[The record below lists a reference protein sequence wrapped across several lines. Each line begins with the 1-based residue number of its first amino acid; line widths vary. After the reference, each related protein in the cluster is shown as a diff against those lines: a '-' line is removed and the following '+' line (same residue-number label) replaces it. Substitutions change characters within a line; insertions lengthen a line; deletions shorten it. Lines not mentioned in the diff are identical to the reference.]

1 MRNTCGRVVGLTRVL
16 CTLALLILFPAASH
30 AQGTGTVRGKVTRLD
45 GGSPVSGV
53 SVSVRGGGA
62 AAVTGPDGTYK
73 LDRVETGQR
82 TIVFRWPGYQAQEA
96 QVTVTAGGTATADA
110 ALRMQPVLL
119 SEVVVST
126 ASRTPERVVEAPAA
140 VSMVDIPAV
149 QAANMTGQVPR
160 ALASV
165 PGVDIVQNGIT
176 DYNVNAR
183 GFNTTLNRRVLV
195 LQDGRDLAV
204 AFLGAQEWGANVG
217 GMEDASRVEL
227 VRGPGS
233 ALYGANAYSGVLAIT
248 TPTAREARGTKVS
261 LTGGELS
268 TFRGDLL
275 HAGVLSQGRFGY
287 KITGGYSRS
296 DTWSRSRTNVGDL
309 AGEYSPVKNVRVNPG
324 PTDGLEVRPLNG
336 QTKTG
341 FPAEATGTRDP
352 IQDMYGTGRLDYYAT
367 NGAVTTAEGGIAQVQ
382 NELFVTGIGRVQV
395 TKAIRPWARL
405 SWAHP
410 HYNVMAWYSGR
421 NSLQPQYSLN
431 SGLPLEEKSAILHAE
446 AQYNHSFLQER
457 ASIVLGASVRNY
469 HVNTS
474 LTLMD
479 ATHDDRSDNYYAGYG
494 QVEYHVIPQVRV
506 VAAARYD
513 NSNLFTRQFSPKA
526 GLVVSPTPEHSFRF
540 TFNRAF
546 QTPNYSEF
554 FLRVPAGA
562 PANFSLLEAGLRASP
577 LGPALAGV
585 PNGTLFTK
593 SDSVPIL
600 ALGNPNLDVE
610 KETSFELGYK
620 GQIGHRLYVT
630 VDGYVSRLTNFV
642 SDLLPR
648 VNPQYGGWTAPA
660 QVPAPYRTLLEQ
672 AVQAQL
678 LAAGQSTAA
687 AALTRLPG
695 DSSTAIV
702 VSYGNFGKVNERGIE
717 LGATI
722 AVTDEIQLS
731 GNYSFF
737 NFDSTLT
744 LAGDPVV
751 PNTPKHKG
759 GAQLSYHGAMGL
771 DLSVS
776 GRFVDSLPWY
786 TGVFNGYVPS
796 LQTVDA
802 SASYR
807 LNNYVRV
814 SLIGTNILDQQ
825 RYQLYGGSII
835 GRRILGGVTATF

>member
-1 MRNTCGRVVGLTRVL
+1 
-16 CTLALLILFPAASH
+16 
-30 AQGTGTVRGKVTRLD
+30 VT
-45 GGSPVSGV
+45 
-53 SVSVRGGGA
+53 VRGGGA
-62 AAVTGPDGTYK
+62 AAVTGPDGTYQ
-73 LDRVETGQR
+73 LDRVEPGPR
-82 TIVFRWPGYQAQEA
+82 TIVFRWPGYQPQAA

-126 ASRTPERVVEAPAA
+126 ASRAPERVVEAPAA

-160 ALASV
+160 ALAAV
-165 PGVDIVQNGIT
+165 PGVDIVQNGVT
-176 DYNVNAR
+176 DFNVNAR

-248 TPTAREARGTKVS
+248 TPTAREARGTKIA
-261 LTGGELS
+261 LTGGELG
-268 TFRGDLL
+268 TFHGDLI

-287 KITGGYSRS
+287 KISGGYSRS
-296 DTWSRSRTNVGDL
+296 DTWSRSRTNLGDL
-309 AGEYSPVKNVRVNPG
+309 ATEYAPVKSVSVL

-336 QTKTG
+336 QAIGG
-341 FPAEATGTRDP
+341 FPATATGTRDP
-352 IQDMYGTGRLDYYAT
+352 IQDMYGSARLDYYAA
-367 NGAVTTAEGGIAQVQ
+367 NGAVTTAEGGVTQVQ

-405 SWAHP
+405 AWAHP
-410 HYNVMAWYSGR
+410 HYNLMAWYSGR

-446 AQYNHSFLQER
+446 GQYNHSFLEDK
-457 ASIVLGASVRNY
+457 ASVVLGASIRNY
-469 HVNTS
+469 RVNTDT
-474 LTLMD
+474 TLMVTAD
-479 ATHDDRSDNYYAGYG
+479 DDRSDDYYAGYG
-494 QVEYHVIPQVRV
+494 QVEYHIVPQVSL

-513 NSNLFTRQFSPKA
+513 NSNLFNAQFSPKA

-562 PANFSLLEAGLRASP
+562 PADFSALEAGLRASA

-585 PNGTLFTK
+585 PNGTLFTT
-593 SDSVPIL
+593 SAAVPVM
-600 ALGNPNLDVE
+600 ARGNPSLDVE
-610 KETSFELGYK
+610 KETSYELGYK
-620 GQIGHRLYVT
+620 GQLGQRLYVT
-630 VDGYVSRLTNFV
+630 VDGYFNRLTDFV
-642 SDLLPR
+642 TDLLPR
-648 VNPQYGGWTAPA
+648 VNPQYGAWTAPQ
-660 QVPAPYRTLLEQ
+660 QVPVAYRTLLEG

-678 LAAGQSTAA
+678 LAAGQSLAA
-687 AALTRLPG
+687 AALTRLQDG
-695 DSSTAIV
+695 STAIV
-702 VSYGNFGKVNERGIE
+702 VSYGNSGKVDERGIE
-717 LGATI
+717 LGATV
-722 AVTDEIQLS
+722 ALTNEIQLS
-731 GNYSFF
+731 GNFSFF
-737 NFDSTLT
+737 DFDVDTT
-744 LAGDPVV
+744 QTVAGDQVV

-759 GAQLSYHGAMGL
+759 GAQLNYHGAMGL
-771 DLSVS
+771 DLSV
-776 GRFVDSLPWY
+776 GARFVDSYPWY
-786 TGVFNGYVPS
+786 TGVFNGYVPAI
-796 LQTVDA
+796 QTVDA

-807 LNNYVRV
+807 INNYVKV
-814 SLIGTNILDQQ
+814 NLLGTNILDQQ
-825 RYQLYGGSII
+825 RYQLYGGSIV
-835 GRRILGGVTATF
+835 GRRILGGITATF